1 MKGSAVTHCSHFVAS
16 LSLEWD
22 RASSI
27 PLFRQLYACIREA
40 ILGGQL
46 EGGTRLPPTRELAEQ
61 LHISR
66 NTVIN
71 AFEQL
76 IAEGYLEGKVGAG
89 TYVANVLPEEML
101 QARVN
106 IRRQPEPHHGQ
117 APGISQRGQ
126 LLSTSIVTP
135 LRYASPPRAF
145 QPGLPAIDRFPF
157 DTWSK
162 LASYCWRNPPPE
174 LLSYG
179 DPQGYQPLREAIASY
194 LKAARGVKCEAE
206 QIVIVSGSQQALD
219 LTARIL
225 LDPGDAVC
233 MEDPG
238 YLGARHAF
246 VGAGAR
252 LVPVAVD
259 DEGLQVDAAMARE
272 QPIHLVYVTPSHQY
286 PMGVTMSLVRRL
298 TLLEWATRKGMWIV
312 EDDYD
317 SEYRYTGRPL
327 AALQGLDTTGRVI
340 YIGTFSKVLLP
351 SLRLGYLVVPPAL
364 IDTFVRVRALAD
376 RHSPSID
383 QALLAEFM
391 HEGHFTRHIRRMKKL
406 YTERQ
411 AVLIDAIRQE
421 LDGILQIPPT
431 QGGLHLAGCL
441 TTDVDDRLVARWA
454 QRFDIDTP
462 PLSSYGLS
470 QPALNGLILGY
481 AGVEPEEIRE
491 GVKRLARAILA
502 ASSGGTKRG

>member
-1 MKGSAVTHCSHFVAS
+1 MKGSAVTNCPHFVAA
-16 LSLEWD
+16 LNFEWD

-40 ILGGQL
+40 ILSGQL

-89 TYVANVLPEEML
+89 TYVANVLPEEVL

-106 IRRQPEPHHGQ
+106 IRHMPEPQHER
-117 APGISQRGQ
+117 APDISQRGQ
-126 LLSTSIVTP
+126 LLANSIVVP

-162 LASYCWRNPPPE
+162 LASYNWRNPPPE

-179 DPQGYQPLREAIASY
+179 DPHGYLPLREAIASY

-219 LTARIL
+219 LAARIL
-225 LDPGDAVC
+225 LDQGDVVC
-233 MEDPG
+233 IEDPG

-246 VGAGAR
+246 LGAGAR

-259 DEGLQVDAAMARE
+259 DEG
-272 QPIHLVYVTPSHQY
+272 
-286 PMGVTMSLVRRL
+286 
-298 TLLEWATRKGMWIV
+298 
-312 EDDYD
+312 
-317 SEYRYTGRPL
+317 
-327 AALQGLDTTGRVI
+327 
-340 YIGTFSKVLLP
+340 
-351 SLRLGYLVVPPAL
+351 
-364 IDTFVRVRALAD
+364 
-376 RHSPSID
+376 
-383 QALLAEFM
+383 
-391 HEGHFTRHIRRMKKL
+391 
-406 YTERQ
+406 
-411 AVLIDAIRQE
+411 
-421 LDGILQIPPT
+421 
-431 QGGLHLAGCL
+431 
-441 TTDVDDRLVARWA
+441 
-454 QRFDIDTP
+454 
-462 PLSSYGLS
+462 
-470 QPALNGLILGY
+470 
-481 AGVEPEEIRE
+481 
-491 GVKRLARAILA
+491 
-502 ASSGGTKRG
+502 

>member
-1 MKGSAVTHCSHFVAS
+1 VAHCSHFVAS

-22 RASSI
+22 RQTSI
-27 PLFRQLYACIREA
+27 PLFRQLYARIREA
-40 ILGGQL
+40 ILIGQL

-89 TYVANVLPEEML
+89 TYVANVLPEEVL
-101 QARVN
+101 QDRVN
-106 IRRQPEPHHGQ
+106 IRLR
-117 APGISQRGQ
+117 PGACHEQTPSISQRGQ
-126 LLSTSIVTP
+126 LLTASTVAP

-145 QPGLPAIDRFPF
+145 QPGLPAIDHFPF

-162 LASYCWRNPPPE
+162 LAAYCWRNPPHE
-174 LLSYG
+174 LLCYG
-179 DPQGYQPLREAIASY
+179 DPHGYQPLREAIASY
-194 LKAARGVKCEAE
+194 LKAARGVKCEAD

-233 MEDPG
+233 IEDPG

-259 DEGLQVDAAMARE
+259 DEGLQVDAAMAHDQDIR
-272 QPIHLVYVTPSHQY
+272 LVYVTPSHQY
-286 PMGVTMSLVRRL
+286 PMGVTMSLARRL

-327 AALQGLDTTGRVI
+327 AALQGLDETGRVI
-340 YIGTFSKVLLP
+340 YMGTFSKVLLP
-351 SLRLGYLVVPPAL
+351 SLRLGYLVVPPTL
-364 IDTFVRVRALAD
+364 VETFVKARALAD

-383 QALLAEFM
+383 QAILAQFM
-391 HEGHFTRHIRRMKKL
+391 QEGHFTRHIRRMKKL
-406 YTERQ
+406 YMERQ
-411 AVLIDAIRQE
+411 AVLVEAVERE
-421 LDGILQIPPT
+421 LHGVLQIPPT
-431 QGGLHLAGCL
+431 QGGLHVAGRL
-441 TTDVDDRLVARWA
+441 LPEVDDRLVSQQA
-454 QRFDIDTP
+454 QHFDIDTP
-462 PLSSYGLS
+462 PLSAYGLS
-470 QPALNGLILGY
+470 HPTLNGLVLGY
-481 AGVEPEEIRE
+481 AGIEPEAIQA
-491 GVKRLARAILA
+491 GVKRLARAIDDVIA
-502 ASSGGTKRG
+502 IAVSSSGSK